1 MGKRGVPG
9 VPVRVL
15 AVLLALVASCGAAPA
30 ERPPA
35 AVPPA
40 VPAVPSLSPAAAP
53 ARADPAW
60 GVVDSTCAP
69 ERLAARPAGVDVA
82 VVEAHWDRLEPTADA
97 VDAGYADGLRAS
109 VQRCVDAGVRVV
121 LGSGLQYPPGWVRA
135 LPDAAVR
142 DQAGRTPTN
151 GAVDTVFSAAVAA
164 AADRYLQR
172 LVAAVPADRL
182 VGIRVGTSTA
192 GELGHPGPEASGAAF
207 DSWWAFGPAPQ
218 QGQGLAPGQI
228 PSPLPDWIP
237 GRRTWQGRAV
247 TPADARAWFG
257 WYSGSLVRAVAD
269 RARSLREAG
278 YRGPV
283 HVPAAGR
290 GVLPAALDAAVAVVL
305 DTAVRD
311 GALRRG
317 LDYVADL
324 PALAGTVPNAV
335 VDITG
340 LDDATAVR
348 ARRLSPPQDRCRPGD
363 AEALVS
369 GAPSLD
375 DWPNQRVTAAAAA
388 RAGLPT
394 VGENPGPPG
403 PTTGG
408 TADSDSEADQL
419 RYAVSYARG
428 CGLSAFLFAFEDDL
442 YTDRSGLTPA
452 DYAAAIGR

>member
-1 MGKRGVPG
+1 MRTSGRPPFRALV
-9 VPVRVL
+9 
-15 AVLLALVASCGAAPA
+15 VLLALVASCGAAPA
-30 ERPPA
+30 
-35 AVPPA
+35 
-40 VPAVPSLSPAAAP
+40 AP
-53 ARADPAW
+53 VGGEPAW

-69 ERLAARPAGVDVA
+69 DRLATRPPGIDVA
-82 VVEAHWDRLEPTADA
+82 VVEAHWDRLEPASGA
-97 VDAGYADGLRAS
+97 VDTGYADGLRAT
-109 VQRCVDAGVRVV
+109 VQRCLDAGVRVV
-121 LGSGLQYPPGWVRA
+121 LGSGLQYPPAWVRA

-151 GAVDTVFSAAVAA
+151 GSVDTVFSAAVAA
-164 AADRYLQR
+164 AADGYLRR
-172 LVAAVPADRL
+172 LVAAVPADNL

-192 GELGHPGPEASGAAF
+192 GELGHPGPDASGAAF

-218 QGQGLAPGQI
+218 HGQGLAPGQV

-237 GRRTWQGRAV
+237 GQRTWQGRAV
-247 TPADARAWFG
+247 TPDDARAWFD
-257 WYSGSLVRAVAD
+257 WYSGAVVRAVAD
-269 RARSLREAG
+269 RARSLRAAG
-278 YRGPV
+278 YGGPV

-317 LDYVADL
+317 LDYVGDL
-324 PALAGTVPNAV
+324 PALAATVPGAV

-348 ARRLSPPQDRCRPGD
+348 ARRLSPPQDRCAPGD
-363 AEALVS
+363 AGRLL
-369 GAPSLD
+369 GGDPSLD

-419 RYAVSYARG
+419 RYAVAYARG

-442 YTDRSGLTPA
+442 YTDRSGITPA
-452 DYAAAIGR
+452 DYEAAIRG

>member
-1 MGKRGVPG
+1 MRSRPRHRAIRALG
-9 VPVRVL
+9 
-15 AVLLALVASCGAAPA
+15 VLLVLVASCGAAPA
-30 ERPPA
+30 DRPPGA
-35 AVPPA
+35 PA
-40 VPAVPSLSPAAAP
+40 PVPAAAP
-53 ARADPAW
+53 PSVALPRAEPAW

-82 VVEAHWDRLEPTADA
+82 VVEAFWDRFEPTPDA
-97 VDAGYADGLRAS
+97 VDAGYADGLRAT
-109 VQRCVDAGVRVV
+109 VQRCLDAGVRVV
-121 LGSGLQYPPGWVRA
+121 LGSGLQYPPAWVRA

-142 DQAGRTPTN
+142 DQAGRTPDT

-164 AADRYLQR
+164 AADGYLRR

-182 VGIRVGTSTA
+182 VGIRLGTSTA

-218 QGQGLAPGQI
+218 HGQGLAPGQV

-237 GRRTWQGRAV
+237 GQRTWQGRAV
-247 TPADARAWFG
+247 TPDQARSWFD
-257 WYSGSLVRAVAD
+257 WYSGALVRAVAD
-269 RARSLREAG
+269 RARSLRAAG

-317 LDYVADL
+317 LDYVGDL
-324 PALAGTVPNAV
+324 PALAAAVPGAV
-335 VDITG
+335 VDLTG

-363 AEALVS
+363 AQALV
-369 GAPSLD
+369 GRDAVVD
-375 DWPNQRVTAAAAA
+375 TWPNQRVTAAAAA

-428 CGLSAFLFAFEDDL
+428 CGLSAFLLAFEDDL

-452 DYAAAIGR
+452 DYEAAIGG

>member
-1 MGKRGVPG
+1 MRSARRRRAPA
-9 VPVRVL
+9 RSL
-15 AVLLALVASCGAAPA
+15 AVLLALVASCGAAPTA
-30 ERPPA
+30 PT
-35 AVPPA
+35 
-40 VPAVPSLSPAAAP
+40 AP
-53 ARADPAW
+53 APRADPAW

-69 ERLAARPAGVDVA
+69 ERLAARVPGVDVA
-82 VVEAHWDRLEPTADA
+82 VVEAHWDRLEPQPGVTDP
-97 VDAGYADGLRAS
+97 GYAEGLRAT
-109 VQRCVDAGVRVV
+109 VTRCVDAGVRVV

-135 LPDAAVR
+135 LPGAEIR
-142 DQAGRTPTN
+142 DQAGRTPTT

-164 AADRYLQR
+164 AADDHLRR
-172 LVAAVPADRL
+172 LVAAVPLDGL

-207 DSWWAFGPAPQ
+207 DSWWAFGDAPQ
-218 QGQGLAPGQI
+218 HGVGLAPGQVS
-228 PSPLPDWIP
+228 SPMPDWVP
-237 GRRTWQGRAV
+237 GQRTWQGRAV
-247 TPADARAWFG
+247 TPDDARGWFT
-257 WYSGSLVRAVAD
+257 WYSGALVRAVAD

-290 GVLPAALDAAVAVVL
+290 GVLPADLDAAVGVVL

-317 LDYVADL
+317 LDYVGDL
-324 PALAGTVPNAV
+324 PALAAAVPGAV
-335 VDITG
+335 VDVTG

-348 ARRLSPPQDRCRPGD
+348 ARRLDPPQDRCAPGD
-363 AEALVS
+363 AEALVA

-375 DWPNQRVTAAAAA
+375 DWPNQRVTVAAAA

-408 TADSDSEADQL
+408 VADSDSEADQV
-419 RYAVSYARG
+419 RYGVEYARV
-428 CGLSAFLFAFEDDL
+428 CGLSAFLLAFEDDL
-442 YTDRSGLTPA
+442 YTGRSGITPDDYLT
-452 DYAAAIGR
+452 AIRR